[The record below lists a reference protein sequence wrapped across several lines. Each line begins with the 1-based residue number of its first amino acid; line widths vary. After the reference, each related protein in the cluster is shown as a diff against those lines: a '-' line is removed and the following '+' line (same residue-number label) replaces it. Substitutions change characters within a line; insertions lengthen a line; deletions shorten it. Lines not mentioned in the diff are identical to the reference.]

1 MALTGDRLIDEENKA
16 LVKMAVDAGGISWS
30 DGHVSLRYADLKRL
44 VSFVRADERAQ
55 CISACAEEKSS
66 FERNVYDA
74 YDGRYDWKADGAEA
88 CIEAILL
95 RGKSDKQD

>member
-1 MALTGDRLIDEENKA
+1 MALTGTRRIEELAA
-16 LVKMAVDAGGISWS
+16 LAGFDPRCNSKYFNIYAFA
-30 DGHVSLRYADLKRL
+30 SL
-44 VSFVRADERAQ
+44 VQADERAQ
-55 CISACAEEKSS
+55 CISACAKEKSS
-66 FERNVYDA
+66 FERNTYGA